1 MHFRLQ
7 SSHSVNQETKA
18 QQGKMS
24 CPSPSDLLAGL
35 AEMET
40 SLLTLSPL
48 LARSHFAAHPVS
60 QPLQSLA
67 AGKDWP
73 LVLREH
79 LSLCNSYQCSNSQE
93 QILRELEFGPLL
105 VIVWSVSS

>member
-18 QQGKMS
+18 QQGKMN
-24 CPSPSDLLAGL
+24 CPSPGDLLAGL

-48 LARSHFAAHPVS
+48 LAHSHFAAHPVS

-67 AGKDWP
+67 AVKDWQGLASGAP
-73 LVLREH
+73 
-79 LSLCNSYQCSNSQE
+79 
-93 QILRELEFGPLL
+93 
-105 VIVWSVSS
+105 